1 MSWDEPIDAG
11 ASMSSAGAACC
22 EDCLLG
28 VPPFAADLADLRR
41 GVRLLS

>member
-11 ASMSSAGAACC
+11 ASMSSAGAACR

-28 VPPFAADLADLRR
+28 VPER
-41 GVRLLS
+41 GRMKNLCLY